1 MKTIFA
7 ILIFGIIFLAIVV
20 MVVINFTYRSVRK
33 IKEEVEE
40 SYYRNQKRKE
50 MKEKNP
56 FGDDYFKSAGPT
68 KSNTRQRTKAKA
80 TTSSERQEPEKEKT
94 ARSTTTT
101 GSGVTIIDDRNV
113 EEKRKIFDHSDGEYV
128 EFEEV

>member
-50 MKEKNP
+50 MKEKNRL
-56 FGDDYFKSAGPT
+56 S
-68 KSNTRQRTKAKA
+68 TRSHTLWL
-80 TTSSERQEPEKEKT
+80 
-94 ARSTTTT
+94 
-101 GSGVTIIDDRNV
+101 
-113 EEKRKIFDHSDGEYV
+113 
-128 EFEEV
+128 